1 LTKYK
6 ERIKMRK
13 LSIVLGL
20 LSMLTFTQCD
30 ILEDVAGEVI
40 NGGGD
45 GGTTTPSLTNGEVI
59 AGLKEAL
66 TIGIKNGAGKASLTD
81 GFFKNDFIKLPFPAS
96 ANAMKEQAI
105 KWGLQGKVD
114 EITLT
119 LNRAAEEASKKA
131 APIFIDAIK
140 NMSISDG
147 FEILKGSDSA
157 ATTFLMD
164 KTTSPLTAAFKPVVH
179 NAIETVKLTS
189 YWNPVATRYNNWAPL
204 FGKDKVEADL
214 DTYVTEKG
222 ISGLFFLVKQEEKKI
237 RKDPVAQVTDLL
249 KKVFGS
255 LLD

>member
-1 LTKYK
+1 
-6 ERIKMRK
+6 
-13 LSIVLGL
+13 
-20 LSMLTFTQCD
+20 
-30 ILEDVAGEVI
+30 
-40 NGGGD
+40 
-45 GGTTTPSLTNGEVI
+45 
-59 AGLKEAL
+59 
-66 TIGIKNGAGKASLTD
+66 
-81 GFFKNDFIKLPFPAS
+81 
-96 ANAMKEQAI
+96 MKEQAI